1 MQRQNEQVT
10 KTEQKKGTRVRVPPT
25 SLEITTML
33 LVFLGA
39 VCLTSLLLAPQRLNA
54 QGILNIIAIAA
65 FPIAYGIWMQKKWAF
80 YATLLLVEPL
90 MLIYPLIAAFSPH
103 FGIEYNWISLVSL
116 VIVGLS
122 VVPILISN
130 ENYCEILKGTKLQ
143 TVIKKLP
150 VFNALF
156 IIFGVA
162 LIIRTVL
169 PYDTVFKDTVRFAS
183 DDAVFHMR
191 LVENALFGD
200 HFPRRLF
207 FDAYTYFPYGIYL
220 HFAPLF
226 DQIIIFATWIIGL
239 GSPTK
244 ALMEAVGAYYP
255 AILGALVVFP
265 VYIIGKE
272 VCNKYAGLTAAVL
285 VATLPG
291 QFLQRSIIGFTD
303 HHVAETLLSTIAV
316 MFLVL
321 AIKRAKEEL
330 SDDGDILDRLAKS
343 PAEWI
348 KSKNFP
354 FLCYAGMILLLFQV
368 VPWEWWVFLSFILFL
383 LAPIVFTLWKKPDS
397 YLFYTVLAGM
407 ALGFYLLTWVGGLF
421 FVLIFFLF
429 GVLQYTI
436 NGLRGEPNNY
446 ICITLTPIFL
456 IPLLMLLPFFGP
468 SYPYYNIQHFGSL
481 SVGVITFAVPL
492 LYRYLRNKVGYEH
505 GLVRGKIRIAGET
518 TKPLKIINEY
528 ICPICG
534 KKSRATGIIE
544 HIKTKHS
551 GDSETKVNRKKI
563 KVFFDEHPELS
574 AVKKSEIESMRGYSP
589 LEKISQYD
597 FLLPLLTILV
607 LFVLSVIFFP
617 SIISSFSST
626 FTPSGNALTIA
637 EVHPMDTG
645 TAWIWFTTPFFIS
658 FFAMA
663 ILAMN
668 IAVRNRPEELLL
680 LVWSVIMFVA
690 VGGLGALGI
699 EGIGQ
704 NRFAYYYAV
713 NAAILTAMFAAFAF
727 AFLTGIGEKEKKE
740 ESTTHNQS
748 SGKKGGKAKRSESTF
763 DLQFI
768 LFALAIMIIAVIG
781 LVQVGIESLIP
792 LAIIVAIFFVW
803 WYAANKK
810 RANVEKTLRKTLA
823 VLLIMVI
830 VFYPFP
836 LNAVADPFPSTSN
849 LPLSAAYAINTAER
863 GIGAE
868 ENWYEALRWM
878 RNNTPE
884 PGVDYY
890 GLYEVPPINET
901 TDKREDYNYP
911 SSAYGVMSWWDYG
924 HMITWVAHRIPNANP
939 FQAGIGGPIGS
950 DNDNPGACVFLLAN
964 DESEANNVADTL
976 GVRYVISDFMMA
988 DIWNA
993 LYNKYGAMTVWAGD
1007 PQRYSSLSYYYR
1019 TMEAR
1024 LHMFDGASANVDGE
1038 TISALAH
1045 YRLVHESPTFI
1056 LPYIIMDENTGYMY
1070 WRHFSG
1076 NYETTATQA
1085 QILHGHRFSMNTGA
1099 WIEDALNNEELPEML
1114 KSAFNSTGIPL
1125 SDKCSVAKVGD
1136 GRWTIRDEI
1145 NKNVFI
1151 INKEDGMLNVYLY
1164 GVRTGQPNLKAW
1176 TPEYIPPVS
1185 FVKVFEYVKGARIEG
1200 TAPNGSPVIE
1210 ISTNVTTNQGREF
1223 VYSAR
1228 TMSNGSYEFIVPY
1241 STEGPITGGT
1251 NFDVFATAYKIR
1263 AGHLDLE
1270 NGTMVW
1276 DVAEEISVPEEA
1288 VMEGKTITLSF

>member
-1 MQRQNEQVT
+1 MHSQDGKGTGREN
-10 KTEQKKGTRVRVPPT
+10 KKGMRVPPT
-25 SLEITTML
+25 SLEIITIL
-33 LVFLGA
+33 LVFLG
-39 VCLTSLLLAPQRLNA
+39 VVSLISLLLAPQRLNA
-54 QGILNIIAIAA
+54 QGILNLVSIAA
-65 FPIAYGIWMQKKWAF
+65 FPIAYGIWTEKKWAF
-80 YATLLLVEPL
+80 YATLILIEPL
-90 MLIYPLIAAFSPH
+90 LLIYPIIAAFSPY
-103 FGIEYNWISLVSL
+103 FGIEYNWISLVSF

-169 PYDTVFKDTVRFAS
+169 PYNTVFKDTVRFAS

-191 LVENALFGD
+191 LVENALFGN
-200 HFPRRLF
+200 HFPSRPF
-207 FDAYTYFPYGIYL
+207 FDAYTYFPHGTSL

-226 DQIIIFATWIIGL
+226 EQIIIFATWIISL
-239 GSPTK
+239 GAPTI
-244 ALMEAVGAYYP
+244 AVMEAVGAYYP

-272 VCNKYAGLTAAVL
+272 VCNKYAGLIAAVL

-303 HHVAETLLSTIAV
+303 HHVAEALLSTIAV
-316 MFLVL
+316 MFLIL
-321 AIKRAKEEL
+321 ALKRAKEEL
-330 SDDGDILDRLAKS
+330 SEGNMLGGFAQS
-343 PAEWI
+343 PREWI

-354 FLCYAGMILLLFQV
+354 FLCYVGIILLLFQV
-368 VPWEWWVFLSFILFL
+368 MPWAWWVFLSFILFL
-383 LAPIVFTLWKKPDS
+383 LAPIIFTLWKKPDS
-397 YLFYTVLAGM
+397 YLLYMCLAGM
-407 ALGFYLLTWVGGLF
+407 ALGFYLLMWVAGLL
-421 FVLIFFLF
+421 FVFIIFAY
-429 GVLQYTI
+429 GVIHYTI
-436 NGLRGEPNNY
+436 NGLRGEQNEY
-446 ICITLTPIFL
+446 ICITLIPVFL
-456 IPLLMLLPFFGP
+456 ISLLMILPFLG
-468 SYPYYNIQHFGSL
+468 YPFPYGITHVGSL
-481 SVGVITFAVPL
+481 SIGIITFSIPL
-492 LYRYLRNKVGYEH
+492 LYRHLITKVGYKHDVVSEERVKAEAH
-505 GLVRGKIRIAGET
+505 KLPQKIG
-518 TKPLKIINEY
+518 NEY

-534 KKSRATGIIE
+534 KKSKGVGIVE

-551 GDSETKVNRKKI
+551 GDSETKVSRKKI
-563 KVFFDEHPELS
+563 KLFFDEHSELS
-574 AVKKSEIESMRGYSP
+574 AVKKSGIESMRSYSL
-589 LEKISQYD
+589 LEKIAQYD
-597 FLLPLLTILV
+597 FLLPLLAILV
-607 LFVLSVIFFP
+607 LFVLSVVFFP
-617 SIISSFSST
+617 SIISSFST
-626 FTPSGNALTIA
+626 FTPGGTALTVA
-637 EVHPMDTG
+637 EIHPMDTG
-645 TAWIWFTTPFFIS
+645 TAWIWFTTPFFIA

-663 ILAMN
+663 ILAVN

-680 LVWSVIMFVA
+680 LVWSIIMFVA
-690 VGGLGALGI
+690 VGGLGAFGI

-713 NAAILTAMFAAFAF
+713 NAALLTGLFAAFAF
-727 AFLTGIGEKEKKE
+727 EFLTGITGGEKKE
-740 ESTTHNQS
+740 ESTMRNQS
-748 SGKKGGKAKRSESTF
+748 SGKKGGKVKRSESTF

-803 WYAANKK
+803 WYAANTK
-810 RANVEKTLRKTLA
+810 RASIERPLSKALA
-823 VLLIMVI
+823 ILLIMVI

-890 GLYEVPPINET
+890 ALYEVPPLNET
-901 TDKREDYNYP
+901 TGKREAYNYP

-924 HMITWVAHRIPNANP
+924 HMITWIAHRIPNANP
-939 FQAGIGGPIGS
+939 FQQGIGGPIGS
-950 DNDNPGACVFLLAN
+950 DNPGACVFLLAN
-964 DESEANNVADTL
+964 DESEANDVADTL

-988 DIWNA
+988 DIWNS

-1056 LPYIIMDENTGYMY
+1056 LPYLIMDENTGYMY

-1076 NYETTATQA
+1076 YYETTAAQA
-1085 QILHGHRFSMNTGA
+1085 QILHGHLFSVPAGT
-1099 WIEDALNNEELPEML
+1099 WIEDALNNEEIPEML

-1125 SDKCSVAKVGD
+1125 SDKSVLVKVSED
-1136 GRWTIRDEI
+1136 RWTIRDEL

-1151 INKEDGMLNVYLY
+1151 INKEAGTLNVYLY
-1164 GVRTGQPNLKAW
+1164 GVRTGQPNVKAW
-1176 TPEYIPPVS
+1176 TPEYIQPVS

-1200 TAPNGSPVIE
+1200 TAPNGSLIE
-1210 ISTNVTTNQGREF
+1210 VSTDITTNHGRTF
-1223 VYSAR
+1223 TYSLR
-1228 TMSNGSYEFIVPY
+1228 TTANDSYSYEFIVPY
-1241 STEGPITGGT
+1241 STEGPIEGGT
-1251 NFDVFATAYKIR
+1251 NFDVTASPYKIK
-1263 AGHLDLE
+1263 AGHLE
-1270 NGTMVW
+1270 NDTIVW
-1276 DVAEEISVPEEA
+1276 SAEKEVSVPEES
-1288 VMEGKTITLSF
+1288 VMGGKTINVELFA